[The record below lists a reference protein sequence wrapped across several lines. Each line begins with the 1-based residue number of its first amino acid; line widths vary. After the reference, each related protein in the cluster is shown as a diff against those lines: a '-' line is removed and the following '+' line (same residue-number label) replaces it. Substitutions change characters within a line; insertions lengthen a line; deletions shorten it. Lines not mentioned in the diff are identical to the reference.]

1 MMEII
6 MFVMIMVIIRCDE
19 NVHDTDDD
27 DDDNDYVCD
36 GDCADDSKNHE
47 VNVQLSIG

>member
-1 MMEII
+1 

-27 DDDNDYVCD
+27 DDDNDYVYD
-36 GDCADDSKNHE
+36 DDYADDCKNHE
-47 VNVQLSIG
+47 VTVQLSIG